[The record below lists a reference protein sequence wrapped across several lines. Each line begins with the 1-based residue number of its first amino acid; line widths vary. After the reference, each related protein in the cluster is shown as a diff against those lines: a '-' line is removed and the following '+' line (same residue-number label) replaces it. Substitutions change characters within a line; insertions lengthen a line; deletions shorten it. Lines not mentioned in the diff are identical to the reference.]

1 MRSVILEAGCFT
13 ALIASAVEVY
23 SKETT
28 GMLIGKRDR
37 RFIRGKLT
45 DCVVVQGAYPLQT
58 ARKGFGTVMI
68 DNLKAFRRVR
78 RTINYLGFEF
88 IGEYHSH
95 PGSYARLT
103 MVDEEYIRDSI
114 KEINSKVEM
123 KLLDKQWLE
132 LIVGI
137 VKKKYKRQQKMGWYP
152 RKRKLRQRTK
162 KIRGTLKTKPRTGY
176 DIEILGYWI
185 DLKKITP
192 TEVYYSS
199 Y

>member
-13 ALIASAVEVY
+13 ALVISAVEVY

-28 GMLIGKRDR
+28 GFLIGKRDR
-37 RFIRGKLT
+37 RFIRGRLT

-58 ARKGFGTVMI
+58 SQKGFTTVMI
-68 DNLKAFRRVR
+68 GNTRAFRRAR
-78 RTINYLGFEF
+78 RTINHLGIEL

-95 PGSYARLT
+95 PGESARLT
-103 MVDEEYIRDSI
+103 IEDEDYIRDQLNDI
-114 KEINSKVEM
+114 RKREL
-123 KLLDKQWLE
+123 KLLEKHWLE

-137 VKKKYKRQQKMGWYP
+137 TKKIYKTEQKMGWFP
-152 RKRKLRQRTK
+152 KKRPSGQRTK
-162 KIRGTLKTKPRTGY
+162 KIAGTLKTTPKRGY
-176 DIEILGYWI
+176 DLEIMGYWI
-185 DLKKITP
+185 DQESIEP